1 MTAVASL
8 PTILGHACSE
18 HTVQQAV
25 YSAVVC
31 NLAKRKDH
39 VIWMWLKNQLKKKTA
54 TEIFATNL
62 PILNSQFR

>member
-18 HTVQQAV
+18 HTVQQAA
-25 YSAVVC
+25 YSVVVC

-39 VIWMWLKNQLKKKTA
+39 VIRMWLKKQLKKK
-54 TEIFATNL
+54 
-62 PILNSQFR
+62 NSNRNICYQLTYTQFSI